1 MTARFFVAGITG
13 DAALDRK
20 LLNLERKT
28 RRDLM
33 KRGLKKGAKVLADEV
48 RQRAPVKTGL
58 MKSRFKV
65 RAQKRS
71 RKDKDGIGF
80 NVVTSAGFYTGKAFY
95 AGFLVFGHRLGKR
108 SAGMR
113 RKASSELKNTGRGRK
128 GLGKTTDTRPKVDP
142 HPFMQQAFDAKKDEA
157 ARVIAEQI
165 KADMLAAAITG

>member
-1 MTARFFVAGITG
+1 MTAKFFVAGITG

-20 LLNLERKT
+20 ILNLERKA

-33 KRGLKKGAKVLADEV
+33 KRGPRKGAKVLADEV

-58 MKSRFKV
+58 MKSKFKV

-80 NVVTSAGFYTGKAFY
+80 NVITSKTFFTGKAFY
-95 AGFLVFGHRLGKR
+95 TGFVVFGHRLGKR
-108 SAGMR
+108 PKGAR
-113 RKASSELKNTGRGRK
+113 RKGGAGRA
-128 GLGKTTDTRPKVDP
+128 DTRPKVEP
-142 HPFMQQAFDAKKDEA
+142 NEFMQQAFDAKKDEA

-165 KADMLAAAITG
+165 KADVLAAAITG